1 MIRLAGLM
9 VAAALF
15 GAADAQAQPRR
26 VVSSCSGPSCAQPTY
41 AAPVYAAPVYASPTY
56 YAPAANYVPHVVV
69 KNIVVQQDYFVEPQ
83 VTEVVE
89 IYKGAAAKAYGL
101 QQQGHY
107 AYYPDQVAVIREV
120 VRRKVIL
127 IEEEPEPKRK

>member
-1 MIRLAGLM
+1 MIRLAGLI

-15 GAADAQAQPRR
+15 GAADAQAQPCRTVGGR
-26 VVSSCSGPSCAQPTY
+26 TVCATPTY
-41 AAPVYAAPVYASPTY
+41 AAPAATYAAPSY
-56 YAPAANYVPHVVV
+56 NYVPHTVV
-69 KNIVVQQDYFVEPQ
+69 KNVVVQQDYFVEPQ

-89 IYKGAAAKAYGL
+89 IYKGAAAKAFGA
-101 QQQGHY
+101 QQHGHY

-127 IEEEPEPKRK
+127 IEEEPEPQRK